1 MTRTATWL
9 YGWLLLLPAAVLLAL
24 FTHYPAVATL
34 WYSFQSTPKGARP
47 TTLFV
52 LVNAVINAFRLVDHV
67 VVMTRGGPD
76 NATELLL
83 YYIYEIGFRFWD
95 SAYAAALTMVLLL
108 LLGIAAL
115 AQFLF
120 LERKVHYQ

>member
-1 MTRTATWL
+1 VTL
-9 YGWLLLLPAAVLLAL
+9 PLLM
-24 FTHYPAVATL
+24 
-34 WYSFQSTPKGARP
+34 P

-108 LLGIAAL
+108 LLGVVAL
-115 AQFLF
+115 LQFWF